1 MAEDPL
7 HVWGSQIQ
15 GINRFYNGVHG
26 RVDDNTHPLVL
37 HLLTAAHVILEK
49 AEADVAALRLGNL
62 TAKEEAAMRAHEWPP
77 RGGHQSSAHC
87 ERGRRQPGQ
96 TPSSP
101 GRQSQSAPPAPG
113 LERHGDARFQRGHLR
128 FLPNRREGCRLS
140 LARARSPCNFRI

>member
-49 AEADVAALRLGNL
+49 AESDVAALRLGNL
-62 TAKEEAAMRAHEWPP
+62 TAKEETAIRAHMN
-77 RGGHQSSAHC
+77 
-87 ERGRRQPGQ
+87 GR
-96 TPSSP
+96 
-101 GRQSQSAPPAPG
+101 
-113 LERHGDARFQRGHLR
+113 
-128 FLPNRREGCRLS
+128 
-140 LARARSPCNFRI
+140 LAAATNLLHIASGAANDRARLLQALAVRHNPPHPHRD